1 MKDTSINEL
10 LSEIRAEILKRAGG
24 GFTWEVNAEI
34 TKYEVYTLKEP
45 TFWEGIFKDIQEWS
59 WKLSKEVRD
68 KKYISKFCRRPS
80 PEDYRLSNVDL
91 DLSVTKELENQLPHG
106 IDVLKKPNSVLY
118 DGRNYRV
125 VFYVDKN
132 KVSSSEPIEHHHLK
146 HINKL
151 DKSEN
156 GYRWEFKGRKTCYIE
171 GNRVYLTVSD
181 DYANRIF
188 NATCNSEYPFRNY
201 LLEKHDQVLRDIALK
216 IECSRYGMFEEIFRI
231 SRYGVDIRGSYEGDG
246 CGYNWDT
253 ISFEEF
259 GLTNLKTY
267 EQLYGM
273 AIALIDTKK
282 KLDPEWTKASFSIS
296 HDNDKT
302 SVCIDAILPPP
313 EPPKRPA
320 IKLKEW

>member
-1 MKDTSINEL
+1 MLINDI
-10 LSEIRAEILKRAGG
+10 LSKIRTEILIRAGR

-45 TFWEGIFKDIQEWS
+45 TFWEDIFKGEEEWT

-68 KKYISKFCRRPS
+68 KKYISKFCRRYS
-80 PEDYRLSNVDL
+80 PEDYGLSNVDV
-91 DLSVTKELENQLPHG
+91 DLSVTKDLENQLPYG
-106 IDVLKKPNSVLY
+106 INVLKKPNGVLY

-125 VFYVDKN
+125 VFCVGKN
-132 KVSSSEPIEHHHLK
+132 EVSSSESIEHHHLK

-151 DKSEN
+151 GETEN

-188 NATCNSEYPFRNY
+188 NTICNSEYPFRNY

-216 IECSRYGMFEEIFRI
+216 MSCWGYYPCCDGEFHIDFS
-231 SRYGVDIRGSYEGDG
+231 GVSIRGSYEGDG

-253 ISFEEF
+253 ISFEDF

-267 EQLYGM
+267 EQLYAM

-282 KLDPEWTKASFSIS
+282 KLAPEWTKASFYIS
-296 HDNDKT
+296 HSSDY
-302 SVCIDAILPPP
+302 VHIDVMLPPP

-320 IKLKEW
+320 VKLKEW